1 MKANENNTKKKK
13 GKLIN
18 AKTITADVNNLNVV

>member
-1 MKANENNTKKKK
+1 MKANENNTKKK